1 MRKPVSSHLGPDR
14 RTMVVCN
21 DGSTWRWDSRR
32 EAWEESDP
40 IPGTMRTGEFVRTP
54 VSSHVAAASHAA
66 ADKRH
71 MVLCDDGSAWKWDAA
86 EREWYKFTAPIPG
99 TVDDRKDVP

>member
-14 RTMVVCN
+14 RTMVICN
-21 DGSTWRWDSRR
+21 DGSAWRWDSRR

-40 IPGTMRTGEFVRTP
+40 IPGTMRTGEFIRTP
-54 VSSHVAAASHAA
+54 VSSHVA

-71 MVLCDDGSAWKWDAA
+71 MVLCDDGSAWKRDAA
-86 EREWYKFTAPIPG
+86 DREWYEFTVPIPG
-99 TVDDRKDVP
+99 TVNDTRPVP